1 MTGRDRFPVGASG
14 GDVERVPPQGGRAV
28 LSASCPGHG
37 ALRGPARAKRA
48 DDMGGEDGRARPALP
63 PGRFVDLPGR
73 GTTYI
78 RELAGPDDAPAVL
91 LLHGWTATADL
102 NWHPSYRPLS
112 NHFRVIAMDH
122 RGHGRGLRGRFRL
135 EDCADDAAMLLD
147 QLEVDSCIAVGYS
160 MGGPIAQ
167 LLHRR
172 RPELVNG
179 MVLCATSAAFTAN
192 ARDHLLCGLATS
204 GRFLARAIPMQ
215 PLGSV
220 ALGACRSWS
229 TLMSGGWWGYEQVA
243 ASRLDPDHRGRPPDP
258 AVRLA
263 AMARDNRRAHG
274 RDRDGQRRS
283 RAARPPAR
291 VGSRHPWRHA
301 AHRRRRPH
309 RVHGRARLVRARA
322 AGGVPGGRR
331 RELQPRRQPSS
342 PPSRGESSSLPARR
356 TSRISQAGERRCGA
370 AAASSEASRAA
381 CLRDEP

>member
-1 MTGRDRFPVGASG
+1 
-14 GDVERVPPQGGRAV
+14 
-28 LSASCPGHG
+28 
-37 ALRGPARAKRA
+37 
-48 DDMGGEDGRARPALP
+48 MGGEDGRARPALP

-78 RELAGPDDAPAVL
+78 REFAGPDDAPAVL

-243 ASRLDPDHRGRPPDP
+243 RHDWTQIIEAGRQTLRFDSRPWLATTDVPT
-258 AVRLA
+258 AVIATDSDDLVPHARQLALA
-263 AMARDNRRAHG
+263 AAIPGATLRVVGGGHTACTEAPG
-274 RDRDGQRRS
+274 LFV
-283 RAARPPAR
+283 PALLEACLE
-291 VGSRHPWRHA
+291 VT
-301 AHRRRRPH
+301 
-309 RVHGRARLVRARA
+309 VR
-322 AGGVPGGRR
+322 
-331 RELQPRRQPSS
+331 
-342 PPSRGESSSLPARR
+342 
-356 TSRISQAGERRCGA
+356 A
-370 AAASSEASRAA
+370 AAAPSAVVAA
-381 CLRDEP
+381 